1 MSGFLSALG
10 GFAKSLDTSLQTNA
24 AYAQQAR
31 ATKEAREADFLNA
44 VALKRMDYSNAAKI
58 EGQANTL
65 TVPGFNYL
73 LNDPKQFENDNAL
86 YSRNLIKQ
94 VDARMNALPKEQ
106 QTAIF
111 NNPDFSV
118 WFADTVQ
125 GAMAWKDQKGENGK
139 ILGRVRWSPD
149 RLTSSTVRS
158 NFADLGHAISSRAVS
173 IDPKTKQVK
182 ITINALTSDSTSE
195 EYSQGRDLVNQQH
208 GDGTWE
214 RWVEVHKAN
223 DLGEVMLPL
232 DIRIYNAPPGTSG
245 LNSPGTTLNR
255 ALTSNMNDTDK
266 LMVSQ
271 NENLLKYF
279 NPKSYL
285 SQVLTQYLSA
295 DTGTR
300 EKEQLAKYMM
310 EIAND
315 GEPGNAAPG
324 ERTFSYYRDH
334 LMTLAQ
340 AVSYATGTM
349 TVVRDGEMVYE
360 NKIPGKQLDPTHFRQ
375 LRESS
380 DLALALN
387 DQFDDVQKVLLT
399 IDQGGLPGASVPL
412 SVSTTLTTIF
422 GDPGDSGGEGIEGIV
437 SGLFRIIKGVREDK
451 RDIFTVNRKNG
462 YDVNSPEG
470 RFAFSDAT
478 LEDLNRQQQLV
489 KSKSNDAEIKVEL
502 QQYQRLLMAERKGNA
517 EGTGGQQTVAGYFG
531 SLSDTQQNKIRQFY
545 LAAAKTELTY
555 KLAMAWQGGAGGRM
569 VSDQDFKVIKNAIWG
584 LPSGKAQAAAL
595 ELVRMSTIRPMVR
608 SQILLKFNTPGRDPF
623 KILDKV
629 EPALQAAYDNA
640 YEVYLRELD
649 VAKISEQQL
658 SDSYDS
664 AMQPDGVVPSWINPR
679 ADTGDISEETKEA
692 FGGS

>member
-10 GFAKSLDTSLQTNA
+10 GFAKSLDTTLQTNT

-31 ATKEAREADFLNA
+31 AAKEAREADFLNA
-44 VALKRMDYSNAAKI
+44 VALKRMDYRNAAKI

-73 LNDPKQFENDNAL
+73 LNDPKQFEKDNAL

-94 VDARMNALPKEQ
+94 VDARMNVLPKEQ
-106 QTAIF
+106 QIAIF

-125 GAMAWKDQKGENGK
+125 GAMAWKDQKGENGR
-139 ILGRVRWSPD
+139 ILGRYRWSPD
-149 RLTSSTVRS
+149 RLTSPTVRS
-158 NFADLGHAISSRAVS
+158 NFAALGHTPYPKAVS
-173 IDPKTKQVK
+173 IDPITGQLDV
-182 ITINALTSDSTSE
+182 TINALTGDRNSI
-195 EYSQGRDLVNQQH
+195 EYGKGRDLVNGKH
-208 GDGTWE
+208 GEGTWE

-232 DIRIYNAPPGTSG
+232 DTRIYKAAPGTSG
-245 LNSPGTTLNR
+245 LNAPGTTLNR
-255 ALTSNMNDTDK
+255 ALTSNMDDTDK

-295 DTGTR
+295 NTGTK
-300 EKEQLAKYMM
+300 EKKQLAKYMM

-315 GEPGNAAPG
+315 GETGNADPG
-324 ERTFSYYRDH
+324 QRTFSYYRDH

-340 AVSYATGTM
+340 AISYATGTM

-375 LRESS
+375 LQESS
-380 DLALALN
+380 SLAIALN
-387 DQFDDVQKVLLT
+387 DQFDDIQKILLT
-399 IDQGGLPGASVPL
+399 IEAGGLPGASVPL
-412 SVSTTLTTIF
+412 SLSTTLTTIF
-422 GDPGDSGGEGIEGIV
+422 GDPGDSGGEGIDGIV
-437 SGLFRIIKGVREDK
+437 SGLFKIVTGVRED
-451 RDIFTVNRKNG
+451 RDNIFSVNRQNG
-462 YDVNSPEG
+462 YNADSPEG
-470 RFAFSDAT
+470 RFAFSDDT
-478 LEDLNRQQQLV
+478 LKDLARQQELV
-489 KSKSNDAEIKVEL
+489 KSKASDTEIQAQL
-502 QQYQRLLMAERKGNA
+502 QQYQRLLTA
-517 EGTGGQQTVAGYFG
+517 EGPG
-531 SLSDTQQNKIRQFY
+531 SQQNVLKYFTSLKPRQQDKIRQFY

-595 ELVRMSTIRPMVR
+595 ELVRMSTIRPMMR
-608 SQILLKFNTPGRDPF
+608 SQILLEFNTPGRNPF

-640 YEVYLRELD
+640 YEVYLRELGK
-649 VAKISEQQL
+649 ANISEQQL
-658 SDSYDS
+658 EDSYQKAIGS
-664 AMQPDGVVPSWINPR
+664 DGVVPSWPI
-679 ADTGDISEETKEA
+679 AGQDTGDVPAPVVKA
-692 FGGS
+692 FVEQ

>member
-44 VALKRMDYSNAAKI
+44 VALKRMDYSSAERA
-58 EGQANTL
+58 ERQATSL

-94 VDARMNALPKEQ
+94 VDARMNALPEEQ
-106 QTAIF
+106 QVAIF

-125 GAMAWKDQKGENGK
+125 GAMARKDQKGENGK
-139 ILGRVRWSPD
+139 ILGSVRWGAGTLS
-149 RLTSSTVRS
+149 SSTIRKS
-158 NFADLGHAISSRAVS
+158 FADLGYPPSPKAVS

-182 ITINALTSDSTSE
+182 ITINALTSDPTSP
-195 EYSQGRDLVNQQH
+195 EYIKGRDLVNEKH
-208 GDGTWE
+208 GDGAWE
-214 RWVEVHKAN
+214 RWVEVHREN

-232 DIRIYNAPPGTSG
+232 DTRIYRAPPGTSG
-245 LNSPGTTLNR
+245 LNSHGTTLNR

-295 DTGTR
+295 DTGTK
-300 EKEQLAKYMM
+300 EKKQLAKYMM

-324 ERTFSYYRDH
+324 QRTFSYYRDH

-340 AVSYATGTM
+340 AVSYATGTI

-360 NKIPGKQLDPTHFRQ
+360 NKIPGKLLDPTHFRQ

-387 DQFDDVQKVLLT
+387 DQFDDVQKILLS
-399 IDQGGLPGASVPL
+399 IEAGGLPGASVPL
-412 SVSTTLTTIF
+412 SLSTTLTTVF
-422 GDPGDSGGEGIEGIV
+422 GDPGDSGGEGIDGIL
-437 SGLFRIIKGVREDK
+437 SGLLKIVTGVRED
-451 RDIFTVNRKNG
+451 RDNIFSVNRENG
-462 YDVNSPEG
+462 YTVKNPEG
-470 RFAFSDAT
+470 RFAFSDDT
-478 LEDLNRQQQLV
+478 LKDLSRQQELV
-489 KSKSNDAEIKVEL
+489 KSKASDVEIQAQL
-502 QQYQRLLMAERKGNA
+502 QQYQRLLTA
-517 EGTGGQQTVAGYFG
+517 EGAGGQQTVLKYFE
-531 SLSDTQQNKIRQFY
+531 SLKPGQQNKIRQFY

-595 ELVRMSTIRPMVR
+595 ELVRMSTIRPMMR
-608 SQILLKFNTPGRDPF
+608 SQILLEFNTPGRNPF
-623 KILDKV
+623 KILAKV

-640 YEVYLRELD
+640 YEVYLRELNK
-649 VAKISEQQL
+649 ANISEQQL
-658 SDSYDS
+658 DDNYNDVIESGGII
-664 AMQPDGVVPSWINPR
+664 ASWIDPQ
-679 ADTGDISEETKEA
+679 ADTGKIPDEVIEA
-692 FGGS
+692 F

>member
-31 ATKEAREADFLNA
+31 AAKEAREADFLNA
-44 VALKRMDYSNAAKI
+44 VALKRMDYSNAEKT
-58 EGQANTL
+58 ERQANTL

-86 YSRNLIKQ
+86 YSRNLLKQ
-94 VDARMNALPKEQ
+94 VDARMNALPEEQ

-111 NNPDFSV
+111 NNPDFSI

-125 GAMAWKDQKGENGK
+125 GAMSWEDQKGENGK
-139 ILGRVRWSPD
+139 ILGRYRWSPD
-149 RLTSSTVRS
+149 RLTSPTVRS
-158 NFADLGHAISSRAVS
+158 NFAALGYTPLTKAVS
-173 IDPKTKQVK
+173 TDPTTKQVEV
-182 ITINALTSDSTSE
+182 TINALTSDSTSE
-195 EYSQGRDLVNQQH
+195 EYSQARDLVNQKH

-232 DIRIYNAPPGTSG
+232 DIRIYKAPPGTSG
-245 LNSPGTTLNR
+245 LNSHGTTLNR
-255 ALTSNMNDTDK
+255 ALTSKMNDTDK

-295 DTGTR
+295 DTGTK
-300 EKEQLAKYMM
+300 EKKQLAKYMM

-315 GEPGNAAPG
+315 GQPGNADPG
-324 ERTFSYYRDH
+324 QRPFSYYRDH

-360 NKIPGKQLDPTHFRQ
+360 NKIPGKLLDPTHFRQ
-375 LRESS
+375 LQESS
-380 DLALALN
+380 SLAVALS
-387 DQFDDVQKVLLT
+387 DQFDDVQKILLS
-399 IDQGGLPGASVPL
+399 IEEGGLPGASVPL
-412 SVSTTLTTIF
+412 SLSTTLTTVF
-422 GDPGDSGGEGIEGIV
+422 GDPGDSGGEGIDGIL
-437 SGLFRIIKGVREDK
+437 SGLLKIVTGVRENK
-451 RDIFTVNRKNG
+451 NDIFSVNRENN
-462 YDVNSPEG
+462 YNVDSPEG
-470 RFAFSDAT
+470 RFAFSDDT
-478 LEDLNRQQQLV
+478 LKDLSRQQELV
-489 KSKSNDAEIKVEL
+489 KSKANDKEIQVEL
-502 QQYQRLLMAERKGNA
+502 QQYQRLLTA
-517 EGTGGQQTVAGYFG
+517 EGPESQKTVAEYFG
-531 SLSDTQQNKIRQFY
+531 SLNGTQRGKIRQFY

-595 ELVRMSTIRPMVR
+595 ELVRMSTIRPMMR
-608 SQILLKFNTPGRDPF
+608 SQILLEFNTPGRNPF

-649 VAKISEQQL
+649 KANISEQQL
-658 SDSYDS
+658 DDNYTDVIDSGGNI
-664 AMQPDGVVPSWINPR
+664 ASWIDPR
-679 ADTGDISEETKEA
+679 ADTDDISEETKAA
-692 FGGS
+692 F